1 MPPSVKT
8 ETEGIEEDNVT
19 NPITTTVSAPNTAS
33 MIQTKQ
39 EEEQE
44 EENGPN
50 KKTRI
55 EEDNNSVIC
64 ILSDDDESVSDGT
77 INLLDDDDD
86 DEVIVVEPTK
96 LSTKDTGSNIEEQI
110 DDDIVA
116 VRDSMMKL
124 PHMRQHCTVHKVS

>member
-8 ETEGIEEDNVT
+8 ETKGIEEDRVM
-19 NPITTTVSAPNTAS
+19 NPITTTVSTPNTNS
-33 MIQTKQ
+33 MIQTTQ
-39 EEEQE
+39 EEQQE
-44 EENGPN
+44 EVTKPR

-77 INLLDDDDD
+77 INLLDDDD
-86 DEVIVVEPTK
+86 EVIMVEPTK
-96 LSTKDTGSNIEEQI
+96 LSTKGTGSNMEEQI

-116 VRDSMMKL
+116 VGDSMMKL